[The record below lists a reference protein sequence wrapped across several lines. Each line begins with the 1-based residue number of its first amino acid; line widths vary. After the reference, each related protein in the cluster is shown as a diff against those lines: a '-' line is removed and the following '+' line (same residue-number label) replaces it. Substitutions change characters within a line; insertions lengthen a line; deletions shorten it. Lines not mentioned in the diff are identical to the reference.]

1 MRLVSIKLVNFQT
14 HDELVIDLDPRITTI
29 KGPTDV
35 GKSSILRALRWICLN
50 DIAGEAFIKEGEK
63 KTVVKLTVEEE
74 GNPGKW
80 IIKRV
85 RGTGGSV
92 NTYELDSNEF
102 KAFGNGVPKQIGDIL
117 HLNEINFQ
125 GQHDSPF
132 WFNETAGEVSR
143 RLNSVI
149 DLSVID
155 DVLGNIA
162 SEVRR
167 SQERID
173 LTNERLT
180 EAKGEYEK
188 LKPQEDRITDFE
200 FLKLDNENLLTIE
213 SRFTKLGGLITRVR
227 EAKIR
232 ITEFEEKHTEGKEVV
247 RLGTDAMALDNSAD
261 ELRDLVTQVEALQ
274 KVKAP
279 PPLDTVTTAYDAWQ
293 TADAKVTNLR
303 FMYSRLVD
311 AHNAESGWKEKLR
324 LAENKFH
331 KEVKGK
337 ECPLCRQP
345 LQ

>member
-1 MRLVSIKLVNFQT
+1 MVSIKLVNFQA
-14 HDELVIDLDPRITTI
+14 HDELVIDIDPQITTI

-63 KTVVKLTVEEE
+63 KTIVKLTVEEE

-80 IIKRV
+80 TVKRV

-167 SQERID
+167 SQERIS

-180 EAKGEYEK
+180 EAKSEYEK
-188 LKPQEDRITDFE
+188 LKPMEDRITDFE
-200 FLKLDNENLLTIE
+200 FLKLDNESLLTIE
-213 SRFTKLGGLITRVR
+213 ARFTKLGSLITRVR

-232 ITEFEEKHTEGKEVV
+232 ITEFEEKFTEGKDIVA
-247 RLGTDAMALDNSAD
+247 LGAEAISLNDSAD
-261 ELRDLVTQVEALQ
+261 ELRDLIKQVEALQ

-279 PPLDTVTTAYDAWQ
+279 PPLDSVTTAYDAWQ
-293 TADAKVTNLR
+293 DAVGKAGNLR
-303 FMYSRLVD
+303 LKYIRLVE
-311 AHNAESGWKEKLR
+311 ASNAESTWKEKLR

-331 KEVKGK
+331 QQTKGK
-337 ECPLCRQP
+337 NCPVCEKP
-345 LQ
+345 I